1 MGAGVNEAVPYAREL
16 HEAHK
21 ARQARFLAAA
31 RQLRID
37 HSCEQ
42 EEWVKAKAAQE
53 KAKKDEQKRLHEC
66 RAKVEVEAIL
76 AAFDSEQI
84 NFDLV
89 TAVVQRQI
97 HVADVVGVT
106 ARRYQVTPSEIY

>member
-42 EEWVKAKAAQE
+42 EEWAKAKAAQE
-53 KAKKDEQKRLHEC
+53 KAKKDEQKRLREAQ
-66 RAKVEVEAIL
+66 AKAEAKAIL

-89 TAVVQRQI
+89 TAVIQRQI
-97 HVADVVGVT
+97 YVVDVVGLV
-106 ARRYQVTPSEIY
+106 A